1 MGVGAALVL
10 TVALLV
16 GARSQSAAQRYLA
29 ALRAKGEKLSYAEL
43 IRSRR
48 RASGLAQ
55 TVISNNAPFLRSSSL
70 EPAYLDYTD
79 TRQPGRVTVVWR
91 QPTPTPAA
99 TGGKPTTWAQFN
111 EAIRQAQPPLR
122 EIREVL
128 KSASPEWE
136 IGTKAIGGPAPSFI
150 TIREATQW
158 LGAAAMSEL
167 QQGRLEEALQDLE
180 ALAALANANRS
191 SLWMGGD
198 MIRVAVCGLGLS
210 ATWQALQAPGWS
222 DAQLERM
229 QTAWASLDLLAAVEE
244 GLVGSRASAIQ
255 MWDIARKLSG
265 QQLRS
270 FIIGRPVGR
279 PPPARTWRALA
290 EECRDYVVVEW
301 YRLTNLDRDEVF
313 FLQAMQE
320 SLETVRAVR
329 RGQPGVF
336 QSDKTNALVLKLDP
350 AGRTNKFPHLLSLLL
365 TPNSIQAIQGAM
377 RNETKRQMTLA
388 AVAIRRYQTKHHAPP
403 PNLGALFPEF
413 LPQPTHDPM
422 SGKALLYRPETNG
435 DWLLYSTGED
445 AQDNGGDPTPK
456 AGGKPGLWEG
466 RDAVWPNPAE

>member
-16 GARSQSAAQRYLA
+16 GARGQSAAQRYIA
-29 ALRAKGEKLSYAEL
+29 GLRAKGEKLSYAEL
-43 IRSRR
+43 IRSRP

-70 EPAYLDYTD
+70 EPAYLDYPD
-79 TRQPGRVTVVWR
+79 TRQPGRVTVLWR
-91 QPTPTPAA
+91 QPTPNPAA
-99 TGGKPTTWAQFN
+99 TGGKPIPWAQFN
-111 EAIRQAQPPLR
+111 EAIRQVQPHLR

-128 KSASPEWE
+128 KRASPEWE
-136 IGTKAIGGPAPSFI
+136 IRIMRAGGPAPNFVP
-150 TIREATQW
+150 IRQATQW

-191 SLWMGGD
+191 SLSMGGE

-229 QTAWASLDLLAAVEE
+229 QMAWASLDLLAAVEE
-244 GLVGSRASAIQ
+244 GLVAWRASAIE
-255 MWDIARKLSG
+255 MWDTARKSSG
-265 QQLRS
+265 TQLRA
-270 FIIGRPVGR
+270 FISGRPLRGA
-279 PPPARTWRALA
+279 PPARTWSTRA
-290 EECRDYVVVEW
+290 EECRDYVVVQS

-313 FLQAMQE
+313 CLQAMQE
-320 SLETVRAVR
+320 SLETIRAVQ
-329 RGQPGVF
+329 RGQPSVF
-336 QSDKTNALVLKLDP
+336 QSYTTNALVLKLDP
-350 AGRTNKFPHLLSLLL
+350 AGRTKEFPHLLSSLLMA
-365 TPNSIQAIQGAM
+365 NSTRVVQAAM
-377 RNETKRQMTLA
+377 RSETLRQMTLA
-388 AVAIRRYQTKHHAPP
+388 AVAIRRYQTNHHARP
-403 PNLGALFPEF
+403 PNLEALFPEF
-413 LPQPTHDPM
+413 LPQPTRDPM

-445 AQDNGGDPTPK
+445 ATDDGGDPTPK
-456 AGGKPGLWEG
+456 AGGK
-466 RDAVWPNPAE
+466 